1 MASLSIKGNVFVN
14 PRLFIERLVTKHGR
28 NTAFVELVPR
38 LQDGEVDL
46 EPGDYLRCVTHGNL
60 REEKIGVGDIKEKL
74 FDYLKSPDAHMI
86 YHGFQVPQA
95 VRAGNEVAEFNFL
108 DGLVFENFGDTA
120 LLQSE
125 DGVVA
130 FPSSELSTVDKYH
143 RSFVSL
149 QGFNVASAGGGR
161 IEITHI
167 GGFEKELNLRI
178 PAHLEENGEW
188 GPAILKCSV
197 RLPKKPEEK
206 ILKLSRTVKDGEP
219 AIIDIGKLGLY
230 VPLGDTTF
238 TRYLIYD
245 VGGINSYVLE
255 SRIINGLM
263 IAPENFGKTL
273 KIVLAEKPKEQEKNI
288 LTHLYDKNN
297 KIEPVKLAVTV
308 K

>member
-1 MASLSIKGNVFVN
+1 MTSLSIKGNVFVN

-38 LQDGEVDL
+38 LQDGEIDL

-60 REEKIGVGDIKEKL
+60 KEEKVGVGDIKEKL

-95 VRAGNEVAEFNFL
+95 VRTGNEVAEFDFL
-108 DGLVFENFGDTA
+108 DGLIFENFGDTA

-149 QGFNVASAGGGR
+149 QGFNVDSSGGGR
-161 IEITHI
+161 LEITHI

-178 PAHLEENGEW
+178 PAHLEEEEEW
-188 GPAILKCSV
+188 GPAILKCNI
-197 RLPKKPEEK
+197 RLPEKPKEK
-206 ILKLSRTVKDGEP
+206 IVKISGTIKNGESTV
-219 AIIDIGKLGLY
+219 IDIGKLGLH
-230 VPLGDTTF
+230 VPLGDPTF
-238 TRYLIYD
+238 TIYLIYD
-245 VGGINSYVLE
+245 VGGINSYTLQPRV
-255 SRIINGLM
+255 INGLM
-263 IAPENFGKTL
+263 IDPENLGKTL

-288 LTHLYDKNN
+288 LTHLYDKND
-297 KIEPVKLAVTV
+297 KIVPVRLAVTV